1 MNTVHEYEFHGS
13 YWHGDTAV
21 YQKEDMLHP
30 NKTAGQLYDETIE
43 RENII

>member
-21 YQKEDMLHP
+21 YSMEEMLLC
-30 NKTAGQLYDETIE
+30 KTAGQLYDETIE
-43 RENII
+43 REDII